1 MEVKKLCLYL
11 WSTLRADLPS
21 SMHKD
26 AWMKFK
32 ENLRL
37 RDSLALSVGISNEL
51 LGIVLGTD
59 QVTRVRKFMEDESNV
74 ETLPDKFTTLWPYA

>member
-11 WSTLRADLPS
+11 WYTLRADLPS
-21 SMHKD
+21 SMHKE

-37 RDSLALSVGISNEL
+37 RDSLALSVGMSNE
-51 LGIVLGTD
+51 IFRIALGTD
-59 QVTRVRKFMEDESNV
+59 LVTRARKFMEDESNV
-74 ETLPDKFTTLWPYA
+74 ETLPEKFI